1 MYYPYLRGK
10 QFELI
15 ALRELSGLIADTPQK
30 ISPIIEPVK
39 NSSTLKSTI
48 SELKNKD
55 INFNIILNPSVGD
68 LIGSHGEII
77 ETVSGEIGDYTN
89 FQLAIIID
97 SKISISDIEELIQDI
112 SFGFSGFSLIHFGI
126 NNNVEDIISTL
137 EAIAPVINNIV
148 YFNKTSRRY
157 YRNFPSDTRISLD
170 DYFNWLSKNSD
181 YLSVPDSHF
190 SEEHLF
196 YKEDGYKGFSDFLT
210 IGDNYSETGFL
221 PYAVAIH
228 LSYTEADNKIRIKHF
243 VSDSNDDTSDIGGK
257 FAEANDKLVEWCTEN
272 NIEETIGIN
281 QFKTLHESGHFP
293 GLGSI
298 KKLSVMHHIELVKK
312 LI

>member
-15 ALRELSGLIADTPQK
+15 ALRELSELIADTPQK

-39 NSSTLKSTI
+39 NSSTLKTTI

-68 LIGSHGEII
+68 LTGLSTEII
-77 ETVSGEIGDYTN
+77 KTVSGEIGDYTN

-97 SKISISDIEELIQDI
+97 SQTGISDVRTLLHDI

-126 NNNVEDIISTL
+126 NNSVGDIISTV
-137 EAIAPVINNIV
+137 EASAPVVNNII

-157 YRNFPSDTRISLD
+157 YRNFPIDTRIGLD
-170 DYFNWLSKNSD
+170 DYFNCLSKNSD
-181 YLSVPDSHF
+181 YLSVPDSQF

-196 YKEDGYKGFSDFLT
+196 YKDDGYKGFSDFLT
-210 IGDNYSETGFL
+210 IGDNYSESGFL

-228 LSYTEADNKIRIKHF
+228 LSYIEDDNKIRIRHF
-243 VSDSNDDTSDIGGK
+243 VSNSNDDTSDIGGK
-257 FAEANDKLVEWCTEN
+257 FAEANDKLVRWCYEN

-281 QFKTLHESGHFP
+281 QFKTLHDSGHFP

>member
-15 ALRELSGLIADTPQK
+15 ALRELSGLMAESPQK

-39 NSSTLKSTI
+39 NSSTLKTTI
-48 SELKNKD
+48 SKLINKD

-68 LIGSHGEII
+68 LTGSTAEII
-77 ETVSGEIGDYTN
+77 ETVSGEIGDFTN

-97 SKISISDIEELIQDI
+97 SKIGIPAIEKIIQDI
-112 SFGFSGFSLIHFGI
+112 SFDFAGFSLIHFGV
-126 NNNVEDIISTL
+126 NNKVEEIISTL
-137 EAIAPVINNIV
+137 EGSAPVINNIV

-157 YRNFPSDTRISLD
+157 YRSFLADTRIGLD
-170 DYFNWLSKNSD
+170 DYFNCLPKNSD
-181 YLSVPDSHF
+181 YLSVPDSQF

-228 LSYTEADNKIRIKHF
+228 LSYLEDDNKIRIKHF

-257 FAEANDKLVEWCTEN
+257 FAEAIEKLVNWCNEN

-281 QFKTLHESGHFP
+281 QFKTLHDSGHFP

>member
-15 ALRELSGLIADTPQK
+15 ALRELSELIAEAPQK

-48 SELKNKD
+48 GELKNKD

-68 LIGSHGEII
+68 LTGSTDDII
-77 ETVSGEIGDYTN
+77 ETISGEIGDYTN
-89 FQLAIIID
+89 FQLGIIID
-97 SKISISDIEELIQDI
+97 SKIGISGINAII
-112 SFGFSGFSLIHFGI
+112 KNVSFNFAGFSLIHVGI
-126 NNNVEDIISTL
+126 NNNITDIISTL
-137 EAIAPVINNIV
+137 EDKAQVINNII

-157 YRNFPSDTRISLD
+157 YRSFPADTRIGLD
-170 DYFNWLSKNSD
+170 DYFNCLPKNSD
-181 YLSVPDSHF
+181 YLSVPDSQF

-228 LSYTEADNKIRIKHF
+228 LSYVEDDNKIRIKHF

-257 FAEANDKLVEWCTEN
+257 FAEANEKLVEWCNTN
-272 NIEETIGIN
+272 NIDETIAIAE
-281 QFKTLHESGHFP
+281 FKSLNESGHFP

-298 KKLSVMHHIELVKK
+298 KKLSIKHHIELVKN

>member
-48 SELKNKD
+48 SVLKSKD

-68 LIGSHGEII
+68 LTSSTAKII
-77 ETVSGEIGDYTN
+77 ETVSGEIDGYTN
-89 FQLAIIID
+89 FQLALIID
-97 SKISISDIEELIQDI
+97 SKIGISHIKELIQDI

-126 NNNVEDIISTL
+126 NNNVGDIISTL
-137 EAIAPVINNIV
+137 EDSAPVINNIV

-157 YRNFPSDTRISLD
+157 YRNFPPDTRISLD
-170 DYFNWLSKNSD
+170 DYFNCLPKNSD
-181 YLSVPDSHF
+181 YLSVPDSQF

-196 YKEDGYKGFSDFLT
+196 YKVDGYKGFSDFLT

-228 LSYTEADNKIRIKHF
+228 LSYLVDDNKIRIKHF

-257 FAEANDKLVEWCTEN
+257 FAEANDKLVKWCNEN
-272 NIEETIGIN
+272 NIEETIGII
-281 QFKTLHESGHFP
+281 QFKILHESGHFP

>member
-15 ALRELSGLIADTPQK
+15 ALRELSELIADTPQK

-39 NSSTLKSTI
+39 NSSTLKTTI

-55 INFNIILNPSVGD
+55 INFNIILNPMVGD
-68 LIGSHGEII
+68 LTGLPAEII
-77 ETVSGEIGDYTN
+77 KTVSGEIGDFTN

-97 SKISISDIEELIQDI
+97 CNTGTSDVKELIQDI

-126 NNNVEDIISTL
+126 NNSVGDIISTI
-137 EAIAPVINNIV
+137 EDSAPVINNIV

-157 YRNFPSDTRISLD
+157 YRNFSINTRIGLD
-170 DYFNWLSKNSD
+170 DYFNCLPKNSD
-181 YLSVPDSHF
+181 YLSVPDSQF

-196 YKEDGYKGFSDFLT
+196 YKDDGYKGFSDFLT
-210 IGDNYSETGFL
+210 IGDNYSESGFL

-228 LSYTEADNKIRIKHF
+228 LSYVENDNKIRIKHF
-243 VSDSNDDTSDIGGK
+243 VSNSNDDTSDIGGK
-257 FAEANDKLVEWCTEN
+257 FAEANDKLVRWCDEN
-272 NIEETIGIN
+272 KIEETIGIN
-281 QFKTLHESGHFP
+281 QFKTLHDSGHFP

>member
-15 ALRELSGLIADTPQK
+15 ALREISELMAEAPQK

-39 NSSTLKSTI
+39 KSSTLKTTI
-48 SELKNKD
+48 SELKSKE
-55 INFNIILNPSVGD
+55 INFNIILNPLVGD
-68 LIGSHGEII
+68 FKGSTADLIEII
-77 ETVSGEIGDYTN
+77 SGEIGDYTN

-97 SKISISDIEELIQDI
+97 GKIGIPDVKKIIQGI

-126 NNNVEDIISTL
+126 NNNVGDILNTL
-137 EAIAPVINNIV
+137 EERAKVINNII

-157 YRNFPSDTRISLD
+157 YRNFPSDTRIGLD
-170 DYFNWLSKNSD
+170 DYFNCLPKNSD
-181 YLSVPDSHF
+181 YLLVPDSQF
-190 SEEHLF
+190 SEEHIF
-196 YKEDGYKGFSDFLT
+196 YEDDGYKGFSDFLT

-228 LSYTEADNKIRIKHF
+228 LSYAEADKKIRIKHF
-243 VSDSNDDTSDIGGK
+243 VSNSNDDTSDIGGK
-257 FAEANDKLVEWCTEN
+257 FAEANEKLVEWCNSN
-272 NIEETIGIN
+272 NIDETLAIAE
-281 QFKTLHESGHFP
+281 FKSLNESGHFP

-298 KKLSVMHHIELVKK
+298 KKLSIKHHIELVKN

>member
-15 ALRELSGLIADTPQK
+15 ALRELSEIMAEAPQK
-30 ISPIIEPVK
+30 ISPVIEPVK
-39 NSSTLKSTI
+39 NSSTLKTTI

-55 INFNIILNPSVGD
+55 INFNIILNPLVGD
-68 LIGSHGEII
+68 LVDSTADIVEILAGE
-77 ETVSGEIGDYTN
+77 VDGYSN

-97 SKISISDIEELIQDI
+97 SKTTVSDVNDIVSDVSFSI
-112 SFGFSGFSLIHFGI
+112 SGFSLIHFGI
-126 NNNVEDIISTL
+126 NKDVNDIIDSL
-137 EAIAPVINNIV
+137 ERTAPVKNNFI

-157 YRNFPSDTRISLD
+157 YRNFPSDTRIGLD
-170 DYFNWLSKNSD
+170 DYFNSLSKNSD
-181 YLSVPDSHF
+181 YLSVSDSQF

-196 YKEDGYKGFSDFLT
+196 YAGDGYKGFSDFLT

-228 LSYTEADNKIRIKHF
+228 LSYIEADKIRVKHF
-243 VSDSNDDTSDIGGK
+243 VSESNEDTSDIAGK
-257 FAEANDKLVEWCTEN
+257 FLEAIKKLVDWCN
-272 NIEETIGIN
+272 DSGIEETKGISE
-281 QFKTLHESGHFP
+281 FKDLHARGHFP

-298 KKLSVMHHIELVKK
+298 KKLSAMHHIELVKN

>member
-15 ALRELSGLIADTPQK
+15 ALRELSGLIADTPHK

-68 LIGSHGEII
+68 LTGSTAEII

-97 SKISISDIEELIQDI
+97 SKIGIPDIKEIIQDI
-112 SFGFSGFSLIHFGI
+112 SFGFLGFSLIHFGV
-126 NNNVEDIISTL
+126 NNKVEEIISTL
-137 EAIAPVINNIV
+137 EGSAPVINNIV

-157 YRNFPSDTRISLD
+157 YRSFSADTRIGLD
-170 DYFNWLSKNSD
+170 DYFNCLPKNSD
-181 YLSVPDSHF
+181 YLSVPDSQF
-190 SEEHLF
+190 SEEHLY

-228 LSYTEADNKIRIKHF
+228 LSYLEDDNKIRIKHF

-257 FAEANDKLVEWCTEN
+257 FAEAIEKLVNWCDEN
-272 NIEETIGIN
+272 HIEETIGIN
-281 QFKTLHESGHFP
+281 QFKTLHDSGHFP